1 MPTGSHA
8 HASGGAGVVVAELH
22 VTVDHADRYSAAYS
36 PTPIMCESVLVDV
49 NLAMSLSGW
58 PRRAGG
64 KWVSGKTTPGSA
76 SSIRALVF
84 TAGKS
89 TVIDS
94 CPPRR

>member
-8 HASGGAGVVVAELH
+8 HGSPGAGVVVTELH

-36 PTPIMCESVLVDV
+36 PTPIMCESVLVEV
-49 NLAMSLSGW
+49 NLAMSFSGW

-64 KWVSGKTTPGSA
+64 KWVSGKTTPGA
-76 SSIRALVF
+76 GSSVRALVF

-94 CPPRR
+94 WPPSR